1 VPEES
6 DVNLPD
12 FRLLF
17 ESVPGLYLVLKPDLR
32 IVAVSDAYLR
42 ATMTRREQI
51 VGRGLFDVFPD
62 NPDDPAATGVNN
74 LRASLDRVL
83 RGRIADTMAVQKY
96 DIRRPASE
104 GGGFEER
111 HWSPVNSPVLGADG
125 EILFIIHRVEDVT
138 EFVRLATSGGEKDKQ
153 AQEFRTRITQME
165 VEIFQRGQQ
174 LDLANRKLRAANEEL
189 ARRQTEERQ
198 KLTHDIERHVAELDA
213 VIESLPDGFYAGDS
227 TGILKCNRRGLEM
240 LGADSLEQLNAARRK
255 EIALRSRLFK
265 SGKPLP
271 RGQRPFERALRGET
285 VVEEII
291 LRNLKTGHD
300 VVLRNAAAPIRHE
313 GKIVG
318 AVAISTDITERRKTE
333 GTLAD
338 SERFIRA
345 VLDTAVDAI
354 ITIDDRGI
362 VQSANAATEAL
373 FGYKRDELLGH
384 NINRLMPEPFYGE
397 HDGYLHNYCRTGK
410 AKIIGIG
417 REVTGLRK
425 DGTTFPMHLSVSEVK
440 LQDRR
445 LFAGIVHDLSERRQL
460 EQQTLEAASNEQR
473 RIGQDLHDGLCQ
485 DLVGIAFGIDGV
497 QRGLQAVAVPGANG
511 ELKSRLKDLENL
523 ATQVRSAAG
532 QARDLAHGLNPV
544 DLKAGGLPL
553 ALTNLAAKVSQVF
566 GIKCHFHWDQIAQVR
581 NDTSATHFY
590 RIAQEAV
597 SNAIKHGKA
606 RRVEIALAA
615 RDEKTVEL
623 TVEDNGVGIPKDL
636 AATIMQ
642 GIAVS
647 GGTNRRPDMGIG
659 LQTMHYRARVIGGS
673 FVVQA
678 GKRGG
683 TSVRCILPLENTI
696 KKRKASR
703 TAKAKRGE

>member
-1 VPEES
+1 VPDGS
-6 DVNLPD
+6 DLDMPD
-12 FRLLF
+12 FRVLF
-17 ESVPGLYLVLKPDLR
+17 ESVPGLYLVLKPDLT

-51 VGRGLFDVFPD
+51 AGRGLFDVFPD
-62 NPDDPAATGVNN
+62 NPNDPSATGVNN
-74 LRASLDRVL
+74 LRASLERVM
-83 RGRIADTMAVQKY
+83 RSRAPDTMAVQKY
-96 DIRRPASE
+96 DIRRPESE

-125 EILFIIHRVEDVT
+125 KIIYIIHRVEDVT
-138 EFVRLATSGGEKDKQ
+138 EFVRLATSGGEKDRQ
-153 AQEFRTRITQME
+153 AAEWRSRLTE
-165 VEIFQRGQQ
+165 VEAEVFQRGQQ
-174 LDLANRKLRAANEEL
+174 LELANRKLRAANEEL

-198 KLTHDIERHVAELDA
+198 RLTRDIERHVAELDA
-213 VIESLPDGFYAGDS
+213 VIESLPDGFYAGDA
-227 TGILKCNRRGLEM
+227 TGILKCNRRALEL
-240 LGADSLEQLNAARRK
+240 LGVESLQQLNRARRRAQELNVRVEK
-255 EIALRSRLFK
+255 T
-265 SGKPLP
+265 GKPISMKE
-271 RGQRPFERALRGET
+271 RPFERALRGEA
-285 VVEEII
+285 VVEEIV
-291 LRNLKTGHD
+291 LRHMKTGKD

-318 AVAISTDITERRKTE
+318 AVAITTDITEQKRAQDS
-333 GTLAD
+333 LSD

-354 ITIDDRGI
+354 ITINDRGLI
-362 VQSANAATEAL
+362 QSANAATEGL
-373 FGYKRDELLGH
+373 FGYKQSELLGE
-384 NINRLMPEPFYGE
+384 NISRLMPQPFRGE
-397 HDGYLHNYCRTGK
+397 HDGYLRNYIKTGV

-425 DGTTFPMHLSVSEVK
+425 DGTTFPMHLSVSQV
-440 LQDRR
+440 LSQDKR
-445 LFAGIVHDLSERRQL
+445 LFAGIVHDLSERRHL

-497 QRGLQAVAVPGANG
+497 QRELQSTAARLFSGALLN
-511 ELKSRLKDLENL
+511 ELASLEEL
-523 ATQVRSAAG
+523 ATAVRNAAG

-566 GIKCHFHWDQIAQVR
+566 GIRCEYRWDQIAQVR
-581 NDTSATHFY
+581 NDTAATHFY

-606 RRVEIALAA
+606 RRVVIGLSAP
-615 RDEKTVEL
+615 DEKTVEL
-623 TVEDNGVGIPKDL
+623 CIEDNGVGIPREL
-636 AATIMQ
+636 AANVMQ
-642 GIAVS
+642 GITVS
-647 GGTNRRPDMGIG
+647 GGSNRRPEMGIG

-673 FVVQA
+673 FVVQL

-683 TSVRCILPLENTI
+683 TIVRCILPQEVVTPR
-696 KKRKASR
+696 RKGAGALKTKSR
-703 TAKAKRGE
+703 R